1 MPLSRALTPAS
12 ALLALSLLSTA
23 QASDCASS
31 EAAAETLIP
40 GSWWQNGVTVSAP
53 TLLAQAARQDVV
65 LLGEQHDQVAHHRW
79 QLHTLAGLAAHRD
92 KLVIGLEMLPRDAQP
107 ALNAWVAGKLSEEA
121 FLAESDWHNAWGFN
135 AELYWPI
142 LHFAR
147 MEQIPLLALNI
158 RPALR
163 QKLASDGFDAVAAE
177 NRHHIPAPVNP
188 SADYRNRL
196 KQTFNAH
203 PMGESDD
210 EPADAAFE
218 RFLNAQLT
226 WDVAMASA
234 LADATREDVL
244 AVGLM
249 GVGHVAYG
257 DGVPHQLRALGVEAH
272 MALVPNTLACDPP
285 DASLADALY
294 FIDGLMDDFIDDIED
309 AP

>member
-1 MPLSRALTPAS
+1 MPFSRALTLAS
-12 ALLALSLLSTA
+12 TLLALSLLSTA
-23 QASDCASS
+23 QASECVSS
-31 EAAAETLIP
+31 ETSSGTLMP

-92 KLVIGLEMLPRDAQP
+92 TLVIGLEMLPRDAQP
-107 ALNAWVAGKLSEEA
+107 ALNAWIAGELSEEA

-163 QKLASDGFDAVAAE
+163 QKLASEGFDAPAA
-177 NRHHIPAPVNP
+177 P
-188 SADYRNRL
+188 STDYRDRL
-196 KQTFNAH
+196 RDVFESH
-203 PMGESDD
+203 PMGQSGD
-210 EPADAAFE
+210 EPPDAAFE

-249 GVGHVAYG
+249 GVGHLAYG
-257 DGVPHQLRALGVEAH
+257 DGVPHQLSALGVEAH
-272 MALVPNTLACDPP
+272 MALMPSTLACDPP

-294 FIDGLMDDFIDDIED
+294 LVD

>member
-1 MPLSRALTPAS
+1 MLFSRALTPAF
-12 ALLALSLLSTA
+12 AMLALSFLSTA
-23 QASDCASS
+23 QASECVSS
-31 EAAAETLIP
+31 EASTETSMP

-53 TLLAQAARQDVV
+53 ALFAQAARQDVV
-65 LLGEQHDQVAHHRW
+65 LLGEHHDQVTHHRW

-92 KLVIGLEMLPRDAQP
+92 NLVIGLEMLPRDAQP
-107 ALNAWVAGKLSEEA
+107 ALDAWVAGELSEEA

-163 QKLASDGFDAVAAE
+163 QTLASEGFDAVAAE
-177 NRHHIPAPVNP
+177 NRHYIPAPVNP
-188 SADYRNRL
+188 SDAYRQRL
-196 KQTFNAH
+196 KETFDAH
-203 PMGESDD
+203 PMGHGDD
-210 EPADAAFE
+210 EPPEAAFE

-234 LADATREDVL
+234 LADATRAGYL

-249 GVGHVAYG
+249 GVGHLG
-257 DGVPHQLRALGVEAH
+257 DGVPHQLSALGVDAH
-272 MALVPNTLACDPP
+272 MALMPSTLGCDPP
-285 DASLADALY
+285 DTTLADALY
-294 FIDGLMDDFIDDIED
+294 LLDESYLLNE
-309 AP
+309 PQSVNEP